1 MKESDLSV
9 SLGDGPD
16 QSMHRGHNASQSP
29 GTILVVNKLPPEL
42 QLLSSTLKTAGY
54 DVLEAAN
61 PKAALRLAA
70 NEPDLIICDVS
81 MSETKLG
88 RRLRARLDL
97 ASTPIL
103 LLSTFRVDTLNSVEG
118 IEADADHF
126 LQAPYDQ
133 LELIARVARLIE
145 HKRSHDELRNSR
157 NRYINLFENAADI
170 VYTHDLQGRYTSLN
184 KKGQEITGYS
194 PDEITSIDFNTLA
207 SPEDVNLAKQM
218 LRRKLEDNETSTV
231 YEIYILAKDGS
242 VIPVEVSTQL
252 IFENNKPVGV
262 QGIARDIRARK
273 QAEQQLRDAERRA
286 ITEYKILLGR
296 IAKLGEVLS
305 SAREL
310 KQIFTALL
318 EFSKSSLPGNCNSL
332 GIALYNHEHVE
343 LTPHFL
349 WVENEIV
356 DLTTVKPIPVTSNS
370 DIRNAILSAKTLIST
385 TTNPKHPIPVTF
397 GHADTKI
404 KPASTMTVP
413 MTIMGRTIGI
423 LEIQSTE
430 RAAYQNEHTT
440 AIQMAAN
447 MAANTIENVR
457 LLAGERQHENQL
469 RQSQKMEAIG
479 HLASG
484 VAHDF
489 NNIITAIY
497 GYCDVALREV
507 DEQHPLHKL
516 LEDIRACGKR
526 AAMLTKQLLT
536 FSRKQMTQPIN
547 LDLNDVIKNLE
558 SFISRLITEDI
569 SITSR
574 LSEGLPQ
581 IKADKSQIEQILTNL
596 IINAQDAM
604 PQGGQITITTSLVYP
619 EDSNRQKQPRRQL
632 APQIQLT
639 FSDTGMGMSQEV
651 QQQIFE
657 PFFTTKEEGKGTGL
671 GLSTTYASV
680 KQAGGSILVD
690 SREDHGTTFTI
701 RFPVAR
707 EHLSLLHETRP
718 SPLTLIDQTQQTILV
733 AEDDATVREVILTTL
748 THVGFEILE
757 ATNGVDAL
765 DIFQERPDDINLL
778 LTDVLMPEMN
788 GRQLAQRI
796 HRQRPDMPVVYISG
810 HSTDSITERGA
821 LLDGLNFLEK
831 PFDKSDLIRKVQ
843 ETLALRHTSAA

>member
-1 MKESDLSV
+1 MQH
-9 SLGDGPD
+9 P
-16 QSMHRGHNASQSP
+16 NP
-29 GTILVVNKLPPEL
+29 YTILAVSAEL
-42 QLLSSTLKTAGY
+42 ESLTANLKAAKY
-54 DVLEAAN
+54 DVLSATNTEAALKLAIAQK
-61 PKAALRLAA
+61 PDVVVCDLSHPSIDGAALHRQIKSNHELAQ
-70 NEPDLIICDVS
+70 
-81 MSETKLG
+81 
-88 RRLRARLDL
+88 
-97 ASTPIL
+97 TPIL
-103 LLSTFRVDTLNSVEG
+103 VINTLHLPPATTFLDDQNSLHEDFINFPYEP
-118 IEADADHF
+118 IELVTRITKLIQRKRIH
-126 LQAPYDQ
+126 DQ
-133 LELIARVARLIE
+133 LSDS
-145 HKRSHDELRNSR
+145 K

-184 KKGQEITGYS
+184 KKGREITGYNL
-194 PDEITSIDFNTLA
+194 DEITNIDFKTLA
-207 SPEDVNLAKQM
+207 SPEDVNLAKEM
-218 LRRKLEDNETSTV
+218 LRRKLEDHETSTV
-231 YEIYILAKDGS
+231 YEISILAKDTS

-262 QGIARDIRARK
+262 HGIARDIRARK
-273 QAEQQLRDAERRA
+273 QAEQRLLDAERRA

-296 IAKLGEVLS
+296 IAKLSEVLS
-305 SAREL
+305 SARDL
-310 KQIFTALL
+310 KQIFTTLL
-318 EFSKSSLPGNCNSL
+318 EFSKISLPCDSL

-349 WVENEIV
+349 WVGNKVV
-356 DLTTVKPIPVTSNS
+356 DLTNFKPIPVTSNS
-370 DIRNAILSAKTLIST
+370 DIRNAILSAKTMIST

-397 GHADTKI
+397 GYAGTDI

-430 RAAYQNEHTT
+430 RAAYQTEHIT

-447 MAANTIENVR
+447 LAANTIENVR

-489 NNIITAIY
+489 NNIITAVY

-507 DEQHPLHKL
+507 TEDHPLRKQ

-526 AAMLTKQLLT
+526 AAILTKQLLA
-536 FSRKQMTQPIN
+536 FSRKQMTQPVN
-547 LDLNDVIKNLE
+547 LDLNDVINNLE

-574 LSEGLPQ
+574 FTEGLPQ
-581 IKADKSQIEQILTNL
+581 IKADKSQLEQILMNL
-596 IINAQDAM
+596 IINARDAM
-604 PQGGQITITTSLVYP
+604 PQGGRITITTSLVYP
-619 EDSNRQKQPRRQL
+619 ENTNGQKRSQRQG
-632 APQIQLT
+632 APQVQLT
-639 FSDTGMGMSQEV
+639 LSDTGIGMSPEV

-671 GLSTTYASV
+671 GLSTAYAAV

-690 SREDHGTTFTI
+690 SKEDQGTTFTV

-707 EHLSLLHETRP
+707 EHLSLLHETRSV
-718 SPLTLIDQTQQTILV
+718 SPIHTEQSKQTILV
-733 AEDDATVREVILTTL
+733 AEDDPTVREVIRGSLSY
-748 THVGFEILE
+748 VGFEILE
-757 ATNGVDAL
+757 ATNGLDAL
-765 DIFQERPDDINLL
+765 EIFQEHRDSIDLL

-796 HRQRPDMPVVYISG
+796 HKQRPDIPVVYISG
-810 HSTDSITERGA
+810 HSTHSITERGA
-821 LLDGLNFLEK
+821 LLEGLNFLEK

-843 ETLALRHTSAA
+843 DALTMPHSSAA